1 MRVNILVEL
10 FLLLNMRIFQWMIGT
25 TGKVK
30 FITMIFTLVNQLK
43 KDMACTNNQILKVL
57 QSNDVVDEGV
67 SNMVIN
73 IDKKLEII
81 LD

>member
-1 MRVNILVEL
+1 
-10 FLLLNMRIFQWMIGT
+10 MIGT